1 MPLQVRKPYE
11 SFRKK
16 LFHLL
21 EPGSSPTGLSFF
33 IDVLIAAVILINIT
47 SLIINT
53 LPNLPTGI
61 RQVLNWVEFYSVV
74 FFSFE
79 VILRWWV
86 HVEHPKAKN
95 YRFPRLYFF
104 LTPFAVIDI
113 LAIAP
118 FYLILFTHL
127 NLKYL
132 FLLRLFRL
140 LKLVRYFK
148 SLQLIGRVF
157 ATKSNELLISLFFTL
172 TLLVSISFL
181 IYYVEGPHQPDVFG
195 SVPDAM
201 WWGIVTLTTVGYGD
215 VVPITV
221 AGKILGGCIALLGVG
236 LFALPAGILASG
248 FSTELEKMT
257 QEEAAKRNEAA
268 DTIQNKEWK
277 YCPHCGKSIKDATH

>member
-1 MPLQVRKPYE
+1 MPLEIRKPNE
-11 SFRKK
+11 SIRKK

-21 EPGSSPTGLSFF
+21 EPGSSTTGLSFF
-33 IDVLIAAVILINIT
+33 IDVFIAALILINIM

-53 LPNLPTGI
+53 LPNLPPGI
-61 RQVLNWVEFYSVV
+61 TQVLNWIELSSVI
-74 FFSFE
+74 FFTIE
-79 VILRWWV
+79 VVLRWWV
-86 HVEHPKAKN
+86 HVEHPKAKIHD
-95 YRFPRLYFF
+95 FPRLYVF
-104 LTPFAVIDI
+104 LTPFAVIVI
-113 LAIAP
+113 LAVAP
-118 FYLILFTHL
+118 FYIIIFTQL

-157 ATKSNELLISLFFTL
+157 ATKSHELLISLFFTL
-172 TLLVSISFL
+172 TLLISISFL

-257 QEEAAKRNEAA
+257 QEAASKRNEIS
-268 DTIQNKEWK
+268 DTCLEGSWQ
-277 YCPHCGKSIKDATH
+277 YCPHCGKSLKAKLD